1 MTYLSRIISVTLK
14 TKSCRNANFDVT
26 GGTVGCHNDNL
37 RCHQWRQSWH
47 YDNSWFSVYVN
58 STLWFTHIL
67 RNANNCYY
75 VLLMFDCM
83 WLTCHIFFSDF
94 GKNKI
99 GNVIVHCIYPVEC
112 ADFAR
117 SIQTSFQCN
126 QYDCWCS
133 CWCVVNMHDVMAWTR
148 LSYCSALACL
158 LGC

>member
-1 MTYLSRIISVTLK
+1 MQKHR
-14 TKSCRNANFDVT
+14 RNVT

-58 STLWFTHIL
+58 SILWFTHIL

-94 GKNKI
+94 VKNKI
-99 GNVIVHCIYPVEC
+99 GNVIAHCIYPVEC

-126 QYDCWCS
+126 QYDCCCS